1 MRKMAKIFSIVNQK
15 GGVGKT
21 TTAINLAASIAAIQK
36 KILLVDFDP
45 QGNATTGLS
54 VSQGKL
60 QKTVYDLL
68 FEPNAV
74 SENCIPTVIP
84 GLDLLSASQD
94 LSAAEVELASLKKRE
109 AKLKTVLFHVEQNY
123 DYIFIDCPPSL
134 GLLTINAL
142 AASHKILVP
151 MQCEFFSLEGL
162 SHLIATI
169 QKIKKNINT
178 NLELQG
184 IVLTMYDRRNLLNQ
198 QVAEDVYSHFKQKV
212 YKTPIPRNIKIP
224 EASSF
229 GKPIIIYDLKS
240 AGSRAYLELAKEFLE
255 REKEF

>member
-1 MRKMAKIFSIVNQK
+1 MAKIFSIVNQK

-54 VSQGKL
+54 ACSQKR
-60 QKTVYDLL
+60 QKTIYDLL
-68 FEPNAV
+68 FGPNSV

-84 GLDLLSASQD
+84 GLDLLPASQD
-94 LSAAEVELASLKKRE
+94 LSAAEVELASLENRE
-109 AKLKTVLFHVEQNY
+109 AKLKTVLFHVEQKY
-123 DYIFIDCPPSL
+123 DYIFVDCPPSL

-142 AASHKILVP
+142 AASHKVLVP
-151 MQCEFFSLEGL
+151 MQCEFFALEGL
-162 SHLIATI
+162 SHLLATL

>member
-1 MRKMAKIFSIVNQK
+1 MAKIFSIVNQK

-54 VSQGKL
+54 VSAEKPK
-60 QKTVYDLL
+60 KTVYDVL
-68 FEPNAV
+68 FEPNSILSSCV
-74 SENCIPTVIP
+74 STLIP

-94 LSAAEVELASLKKRE
+94 LSAAELELASLEKRE
-109 AKLKTVLFHVEQNY
+109 TKLKAALFHVEQKY

-134 GLLTINAL
+134 GLLTLNAL

-151 MQCEFFSLEGL
+151 MQCEFFALEGL
-162 SHLIATI
+162 SHLLATI
-169 QKIKKNINT
+169 QKIKKSINAT
-178 NLELQG
+178 LELQG
-184 IVLTMYDRRNLLNQ
+184 VVLTMYDRRNLLNQ
-198 QVAEDVYSHFKQKV
+198 QVAEDVRFHLKQKV

-229 GKPIIIYDLKS
+229 GKPIIVYDLKS

-255 REKEF
+255 RERTL